1 MSEQIGQW
9 RASYAPGKWIVL
21 SGPTSLVIMQ
31 PAPARVSAMI
41 NGFWEVVLRVD
52 SLDQL
57 VAELAK
63 YNVERMPDFAAF
75 FWSNGEMRSLVRGSL
90 DVVDADSG
98 DLIAQGHGVQTWTET
113 GLGHIRRVRVEMED
127 VDTDD
132 LLKLPL
138 VVGAAAACVVTLDAT
153 ESARVASPQPMPAP
167 TDASLT
173 PLTFE
178 PVASVVPVAAAS
190 DGTDGEASS
199 DSGDEHF
206 PRTELLLPADLP
218 DFDDEPRRGRDS
230 GEDGTLPFDGDEGD
244 SSEAEHERVL
254 QPVPALDDSS
264 ADGPESGA
272 RFSAGE
278 HADDEFG
285 FGSSA
290 ASSASAAPPP
300 DANPFGS
307 PFGREY
313 AGQPGDP
320 ALAGTAPGAPGP
332 QFGGGFGAPV
342 PPPPM
347 PPVGGAAAFGA
358 GVGAMGAPGPHAPD
372 GPFGGSPFGGPQS
385 DFPPAP
391 PAYQQEFPPP
401 AQPGPDR
408 PFGEPMGQPS
418 PFAPP
423 RGGADQ
429 WTPLQSQNPQRSNQ
443 PGPDL
448 GAGEGQLLGMVCPM
462 DHPNPP
468 DAQRCRRCGEPLQGQ
483 PRMMPQPVLGLLR
496 PSNGT
501 PIDIDR
507 TVLIGRSPQANQ
519 VAREQLPK
527 LLTVQ
532 SPSHDISRTHLQ
544 VSPDGWEL
552 VATDLHST
560 NGTFLIRPGQPEPER
575 MQPGEPIRVFPGCLL
590 DLGDGVTILV
600 DHPA

>member
-57 VAELAK
+57 VGELAR

-75 FWSNGEMRSLVRGSL
+75 FWNNGEMRSLVRGSL
-90 DVVDADSG
+90 EVIDADSG
-98 DLIAQGHGVQTWTET
+98 DVIARGHGVQTWTET

-127 VDTDD
+127 LDTDD

-138 VVGAAAACVVTLDAT
+138 VVGAATACVVTLDAT

-167 TDASLT
+167 TDASLA

-178 PVASVVPVAAAS
+178 PVASVVPVTVPSGDTRAEAAPAAA
-190 DGTDGEASS
+190 DDN
-199 DSGDEHF
+199 F
-206 PRTELLLPADLP
+206 PRTELLLPDDLP
-218 DFDDEPRRGRDS
+218 DFDDEPRRGH
-230 GEDGTLPFDGDEGD
+230 DGQGAATLPFGGDEGTD
-244 SSEAEHERVL
+244 ADDAEPERARFL
-254 QPVPALDDSS
+254 HPVPALDDAS
-264 ADGPESGA
+264 GPGDGA
-272 RFSAGE
+272 RFSADE
-278 HADDEFG
+278 ADEAVPEDGFG
-285 FGSSA
+285 FGASA
-290 ASSASAAPPP
+290 ASSAPPP
-300 DANPFGS
+300 GGANPFGS
-307 PFGREY
+307 PFDREY

-320 ALAGTAPGAPGP
+320 ALAGAGSSGVGVSDLFQPRAPEPGGSDPFGAPNTP
-332 QFGGGFGAPV
+332 QFGGGFGAPPV
-342 PPPPM
+342 PPGPPVPA
-347 PPVGGAAAFGA
+347 PPVGGAAAFGGA
-358 GVGAMGAPGPHAPD
+358 AMGAPAPNGP
-372 GPFGGSPFGGPQS
+372 GGSPFGG
-385 DFPPAP
+385 
-391 PAYQQEFPPP
+391 
-401 AQPGPDR
+401 
-408 PFGEPMGQPS
+408 PMGQPS

-423 RGGADQ
+423 QGGNDQ
-429 WTPLQSQNPQRSNQ
+429 WAPLPPQNPQNQQVPTNQ
-443 PGPDL
+443 PGPDF
-448 GAGEGQLLGMVCPM
+448 GGGEGQILGMLCAM

-468 DAQRCRRCGEPLQGQ
+468 DAQRCRRCGGPLQGQ
-483 PRMMPQPVLGLLR
+483 PRMLPQPVLGLLR
-496 PSNGT
+496 PSNGA